1 MRQERTW
8 IVVLILAAAAMAVL
22 LVCTRP
28 ISAQAQDPDKDHST
42 SAYNPY
48 PPGILPSD
56 LNSEIARVLR
66 EMDVIERRALARW
79 HALEPPRLAG
89 QPPTLQDTGTEVTET
104 LGELMLYDKNI
115 SPNKNEACASCHMP
129 YAGFSGPIPSVNLTM
144 IGYPGT
150 AHMRAGKRTSQRHP
164 YAPFFPVLQYN
175 QVQGLFFGG
184 NFWDSRATGY
194 KLRVPDAEQAQ
205 GPPVDTQEMG
215 FPDTACIAFR
225 LSTAEYRP
233 LFEQVWGK
241 GSFDIKFPRE
251 TEKICATPGGAAE
264 FKGSNT
270 PIPLSAEDRT
280 RANTVYDRWAES
292 IDSFEQSVQVSA
304 FSSKFDAYLAGKY
317 KLTADEMAGLKLFDG
332 KGNCNSCHLDGRGTT
347 LKPGQTDTSSA
358 AMVNPLFTCFGSA
371 NEGLPLNP
379 RDAFYYQTKP
389 DSYGFVANPYGFGY
403 RDLGLGT
410 FLRSGFG
417 SGPNP
422 NRNWRQYAPT
432 VDGQMQVPILRDV
445 ALSPPQCPTTEAP
458 GPYFQKE
465 FFHNGYLK
473 SLKQVVHFYNT
484 RDKYAYPVTS
494 GHCPAG
500 TTEKVDCW
508 PMPEVPNNIDMTS
521 GNLGLSE
528 EEENQIVAFLLTLSD
543 GFTRPYLNSDTF
555 TGACMKGGS
564 AATQGNDFLIPTP
577 PLPPCASSICE
588 VAPLPGP
595 KKISG
600 NLPAQESSETSAFAR
615 ITQGPVIELTKQ
627 QLTVIRWT
635 TENLGGSPVHY
646 GVVHYGTDPKDLRQT
661 ASSPVR
667 LNSGHSTTV
676 FRVRMDGLNPRT
688 TYYYRIDSIEANGK
702 GDRLNSSIKQF
713 TTP

>member
-1 MRQERTW
+1 
-8 IVVLILAAAAMAVL
+8 
-22 LVCTRP
+22 
-28 ISAQAQDPDKDHST
+28 
-42 SAYNPY
+42 
-48 PPGILPSD
+48 
-56 LNSEIARVLR
+56 
-66 EMDVIERRALARW
+66 
-79 HALEPPRLAG
+79 
-89 QPPTLQDTGTEVTET
+89 
-104 LGELMLYDKNI
+104 
-115 SPNKNEACASCHMP
+115 
-129 YAGFSGPIPSVNLTM
+129 
-144 IGYPGT
+144 
-150 AHMRAGKRTSQRHP
+150 
-164 YAPFFPVLQYN
+164 
-175 QVQGLFFGG
+175 
-184 NFWDSRATGY
+184 
-194 KLRVPDAEQAQ
+194 
-205 GPPVDTQEMG
+205 MG

-225 LSTAEYRP
+225 LSSAEYRP
-233 LFEQVWGK
+233 LFEEVWGK

-280 RANTVYDRWAES
+280 RANIVYDRWAQS

-317 KLTADEMAGLKLFDG
+317 KLTSDEMAGLKLFDG

-389 DSYGFVANPYGFGY
+389 DPYGFVPNPYGFGY

-432 VDGQMQVPILRDV
+432 VDGQMQVSILRDV
-445 ALSPPQCPTTEAP
+445 ALTPPQCPTTEAP

-588 VAPLPGP
+588 VAPVPGP

-600 NLPAQESSETSAFAR
+600 NLPAQESSGTSSFAR
-615 ITQGPVIELTKQ
+615 ITQGPVIELAKQ

-635 TENLGGSPVHY
+635 TNDLGGSPVHY

-661 ASSPVR
+661 ASSPIR
-667 LNSGHSTTV
+667 LNPGHSTAV
-676 FRVRMDGLNPRT
+676 FRVRIDGLNAET
-688 TYYYRIDSIEANGK
+688 TYYYRVDSIEANGN
-702 GDRLNSSIKQF
+702 GDRLKSSIKQF